1 MPRFLTILGTG
12 ISLTYAALNASPAA
26 ADATG
31 YVAEGKATAPVADA
45 YFDAYIA
52 LDWDR
57 LEPLVGDN
65 VTFEDRTAEQLFT
78 SLEKSGK
85 AEVVKGFRENYSG
98 LTKMI
103 FHKTRVLHS
112 GAYAIYEGDLEWGV
126 KYPAGRVVEST
137 TPFIVILKVENGK
150 VVEHRD
156 WVDYGPFLQS
166 ELATRP
172 PAATKK

>member
-1 MPRFLTILGTG
+1 MPRPFTTLGL
-12 ISLTYAALNASPAA
+12 SMALALAVAAPSSAIAGA
-26 ADATG
+26 MD
-31 YVAEGKATAPVADA
+31 YVRQGQATAPVADA

-57 LEPLVGDN
+57 LEPLLADN
-65 VTFEDRTAEQLFT
+65 ATFQDRTAEQLFT
-78 SLEKSGK
+78 SLKKDGK
-85 AEVVKGFRENYSG
+85 VDIMKGFRENYSG

-103 FHKTRVLHS
+103 FRKSRVLHS

-126 KYPAGRVVEST
+126 KYPAGRVVESV
-137 TPFIVILKVENGK
+137 TPFVVILKVENGK

-172 PAATKK
+172 KTTPQ